1 MTQEQFDQHVAEKLY
16 QILKAAE
23 DYHNNPEKAKEHI
36 IHSVKNICK
45 ASKMLGEMAVV
56 DELFN

>member
-1 MTQEQFDQHVAEKLY
+1 MTQDQFDQHVAEKLY

-23 DYHNNPEKAKEHI
+23 NYQNNPEKAREHI
-36 IHSVKNICK
+36 IHSVKNISK
-45 ASKMLGEMAVV
+45 AAKMLGEMVVV